1 MADLELTSS
10 EVIQI
15 IRNGYSWSWH
25 IMAIVGQTY
34 SMYDPSWL
42 QFQGRCFPSLLEQ
55 LPLTGRGSLHSIP
68 LESWVA
74 NQSLSVFKSNSIIC
88 SFLQASYLHVAC
100 RDDMA
105 QKKSC
110 AHMTFKSFFWLFSL
124 EKRSNCEER
133 MVSTSNLI
141 PAAFESSKLLRCWLK
156 DPVS

>member
-25 IMAIVGQTY
+25 ITAIVGQTY

-110 AHMTFKSFFWLFSL
+110 AHMTFKSFFDSL
-124 EKRSNCEER
+124 VWRR
-133 MVSTSNLI
+133 DLI
-141 PAAFESSKLLRCWLK
+141 VKKEWSPLPIWSQLPSKVPSCSAAGSRIQ
-156 DPVS
+156 